1 MRKDYIAYEKI
12 AVVIVGTTFIANR
25 MYTYSTTKNL
35 VTPDIPQNLKYNSN
49 AT

>member
-25 MYTYSTTKNL
+25 MYTYKH
-35 VTPDIPQNLKYNSN
+35 K
-49 AT
+49 